1 MRFSVLWKW
10 YNLTNFWVRKAG
22 FFADSL
28 KPRLSFYL
36 NWRLGMFSSK
46 LLNLVDAY
54 RNSTSGHCNRL
65 YRGRPLICYTIEK
78 EINTIFLFWITA
90 CDKFLIRNCLT
101 YLRVFFWLASGF
113 VSQRERSRPAVLI
126 RSSLSCNVTY
136 LHSWIE
142 SADYEAWVRVT

>member
-1 MRFSVLWKW
+1 MEPQNFCLCDL
-10 YNLTNFWVRKAG
+10 NLLLKLKKYQVFTLSLNNTAHAFLGFVKMIQSNQLLSTEGR

-28 KPRLSFYL
+28 KPKLSFYL

-54 RNSTSGHCNRL
+54 RNSTSSHCNRL

-101 YLRVFFWLASGF
+101 YLGVFF
-113 VSQRERSRPAVLI
+113 
-126 RSSLSCNVTY
+126 
-136 LHSWIE
+136 
-142 SADYEAWVRVT
+142 